1 MARIRRG
8 VLWAKRGCTADVR
21 TALQACPEGLT
32 VSMISK
38 MTGWP
43 LPRVSSVLV
52 PMRNRG
58 EVSKT
63 DGIWVK
69 VLKK

>member
-32 VSMISK
+32 VSMIAR

-58 EVSKT
+58 EARNDAGVWALLGT
-63 DGIWVK
+63 
-69 VLKK
+69 